1 MQTFNLNGLVAESER
16 GHKRWGEFLRVPS
29 LSMGLYRL
37 KAGQA
42 DEQQPHTEDE
52 VYVIISGKASFRV
65 GGQVRAVVPG
75 SVIFVERAVEHR
87 FVDITEDFPSF
98 TLTPSPSALLRAT
111 PLRSAFFPSG
121 KRMAGFKPSR
131 GS

>member
-1 MQTFNLNGLVAESER
+1 MQTFNLNNLVTESQQADQ
-16 GHKRWGEFLRVPS
+16 RWREFLRVPS

-52 VYVIISGKASFRV
+52 VYVVVSGKASFRA
-65 GGQVRAVVPG
+65 GGQEQAVSPG

-87 FVDITEDFPSF
+87 FVDITED
-98 TLTPSPSALLRAT
+98 LTVLV
-111 PLRSAFFPSG
+111 FFAP
-121 KRMAGFKPSR
+121 PE
-131 GS
+131 GSLKGGVET